1 MGWLIHN
8 TLISRA
14 NTVHLF
20 ILYNSF
26 FIEETKYQGQYE
38 ITKFVHF
45 CFKIKPYFMLSDSK
59 SKFVAFKGGFTVE
72 GLEVDPFQVNLR
84 GRGGTTPFVLY
95 PPPDPP
101 IANQP
106 NL

>member
-1 MGWLIHN
+1 MGWSIHN
-8 TLISRA
+8 TLIYRA

-45 CFKIKPYFMLSDSK
+45 CFKIKPYFMLSDSE
-59 SKFVAFKGGFTVE
+59 SKFVAFKGGHTGE
-72 GLEVDPFQVNLR
+72 GREVDPCQINL
-84 GRGGTTPFVLY
+84 GGSSFVCKK
-95 PPPDPP
+95 
-101 IANQP
+101 
-106 NL
+106 